1 LAETI
6 IASDS
11 FVPGFSLSGIL
22 TMDVGDCG
30 LAQAV
35 PRSTSK
41 KAMIFVLDIVS
52 SLLGLSPDA

>member
-1 LAETI
+1 
-6 IASDS
+6 
-11 FVPGFSLSGIL
+11 
-22 TMDVGDCG
+22 MDVGGCG
-30 LAQAV
+30 LAQAA